1 MYFLAAQAA
10 QSSSIWTTVVTILS
24 ILGSLGV
31 FLYGMKIMSEG
42 VQACAGDKMRLAMA
56 TMTKNRFTAMLTGLF
71 TTGLIQSSSA
81 TTVLVVSFVNAGLL
95 TLVQS
100 IGVIMGANLG
110 TTVTAWIIAIIG
122 KFSIAKIA
130 LPIIGVGLPF
140 FFVGKNK
147 YKSFGEVLIGF
158 GLLFFGLG
166 LLKGAVP
173 DVRGSLS
180 AGDMDTV
187 EMIQNFIAMIH
198 GYGFGS
204 VVLFMLAGVVLTFVV
219 QSSSAAMAI
228 TITCA
233 SLGWLGDLSTTEGQL
248 IVFQNSAAIVLGENI
263 GTTITAW
270 LASLG
275 TSVNAKRAARAHFL
289 FNVIGVLWMLAVFYP
304 FSKGVWSLA
313 EQLPDSM
320 KAVKKV
326 KAKKLPKDIHQT
338 NIQGEKTDSKTAAA
352 VTDEEK
358 VEAAAQ
364 AEEKEASLLAS
375 ASKVAF
381 ATAIFHTVFNM
392 LNIFFLIWFVPQIA
406 ALVKKWVKDKKDE
419 EAPRLRYISQS
430 LVDLGELNIVEAESA
445 IRKLS
450 GLSVKMFKGFVDV
463 LDHPKEDMSKEV
475 SALKKIEDES
485 DLMMHDITEYLVRCS
500 ARDIGAANA
509 TKIAG
514 MLRVTQELEE
524 CIDCIY
530 RLVKLNERRYKKG
543 RTFSQEQADSIRE
556 FAGNIERFIEFT
568 DAHVLNQ
575 ISEDDIAT
583 AEALEDTSDTMRKKF
598 NKSAMKR
605 MPNSSDVKLEMIN
618 IDINNHFEL
627 IANHALNIVQ
637 TSQIIHD
644 A

>member
-1 MYFLAAQAA
+1 
-10 QSSSIWTTVVTILS
+10 
-24 ILGSLGV
+24 
-31 FLYGMKIMSEG
+31 
-42 VQACAGDKMRLAMA
+42 
-56 TMTKNRFTAMLTGLF
+56 
-71 TTGLIQSSSA
+71 
-81 TTVLVVSFVNAGLL
+81 
-95 TLVQS
+95 
-100 IGVIMGANLG
+100 
-110 TTVTAWIIAIIG
+110 
-122 KFSIAKIA
+122 
-130 LPIIGVGLPF
+130 
-140 FFVGKNK
+140 
-147 YKSFGEVLIGF
+147 
-158 GLLFFGLG
+158 
-166 LLKGAVP
+166 
-173 DVRGSLS
+173 
-180 AGDMDTV
+180 
-187 EMIQNFIAMIH
+187 
-198 GYGFGS
+198 
-204 VVLFMLAGVVLTFVV
+204 
-219 QSSSAAMAI
+219 
-228 TITCA
+228 
-233 SLGWLGDLSTTEGQL
+233 
-248 IVFQNSAAIVLGENI
+248 
-263 GTTITAW
+263 
-270 LASLG
+270 
-275 TSVNAKRAARAHFL
+275 
-289 FNVIGVLWMLAVFYP
+289 
-304 FSKGVWSLA
+304 
-313 EQLPDSM
+313 
-320 KAVKKV
+320 
-326 KAKKLPKDIHQT
+326 
-338 NIQGEKTDSKTAAA
+338 
-352 VTDEEK
+352 
-358 VEAAAQ
+358 
-364 AEEKEASLLAS
+364 
-375 ASKVAF
+375 
-381 ATAIFHTVFNM
+381 M

>member
-1 MYFLAAQAA
+1 MYSLLAA
-10 QSSSIWTTVVTILS
+10 SSSSSSPLITILS

-31 FLYGMKIMSEG
+31 FLYGMKVMSEG
-42 VQACAGDKMRLAMA
+42 VQAVAGDKMRIAMA

-187 EMIQNFIAMIH
+187 NMIQNFIGMIN

-233 SLGWLGDLSTTEGQL
+233 SLGWLGDIQETPLL
-248 IVFQNSAAIVLGENI
+248 VFQNSAAIVLGENI

-289 FNVIGVLWMLAVFYP
+289 FNVIGVIWMLVVFKP
-304 FSKGVWSLA
+304 FSEAVWHLA

-326 KAKKLPKDIHQT
+326 EAKKLPKNIHQT
-338 NIQGEKTDSKTAAA
+338 NVQAETPNEVAAHLKEDAAIAAA
-352 VTDEEK
+352 
-358 VEAAAQ
+358 
-364 AEEKEASLLAS
+364 KEQEDKLLGS
-375 ASKVAF
+375 ASEIAF

-392 LNIFFLIWFVPQIA
+392 LNILILIWFVPQIA
-406 ALVKKWVKDKKDE
+406 SIVQKWVKDKKDE
-419 EAPRLRYISQS
+419 EAPRLRYISQN

-445 IRKLS
+445 IRNMS

-463 LDHPKEDMSKEV
+463 LDHAKDDMSAEV

-485 DLMMHDITEYLVRCS
+485 DLMMHDITQYLVRCS
-500 ARDIGAANA
+500 AKDIGAANA

-514 MLRVTQELEE
+514 MLRITQEIEE

-543 RTFSQEQADSIRE
+543 RTFSQEQADAIRE
-556 FAGNIERFIEFT
+556 FAGTIDRFIEFT
-568 DAHVLNQ
+568 DTHVLNK
-575 ISEDDIAT
+575 ISDADIAT
-583 AEALEDTSDTMRKKF
+583 AESLENTSDTMRKKF
-598 NKSAMKR
+598 NKSATKR
-605 MPNSSDVKLEMIN
+605 MSKSSDVRLEMVN

-637 TSQIIHD
+637 TSQMINEV
-644 A
+644 

>member
-1 MYFLAAQAA
+1 
-10 QSSSIWTTVVTILS
+10 
-24 ILGSLGV
+24 
-31 FLYGMKIMSEG
+31 MSEG
-42 VQACAGDKMRLAMA
+42 VQAVAGDKMRLAMA

-110 TTVTAWIIAIIG
+110 TTVTAWIIAIVG

-140 FFVGKNK
+140 FFIGKNK
-147 YKSFGEVLIGF
+147 FKSYGEVLIGF

-173 DVRGSLS
+173 DVRGSLN

-187 EMIQNFIAMIH
+187 NMIQNFIGMIN

-204 VVLFMLAGVVLTFVV
+204 VILFMLAGVILTFVV

-233 SLGWLGDLSTTEGQL
+233 SLGWLGNIQTDPL

-275 TSVNAKRAARAHFL
+275 TSVNARRAARAHFL
-289 FNVIGVLWMLAVFYP
+289 FNVIGVIWMLIFFVP
-304 FSKGVWSLA
+304 FSKMVWSLA
-313 EQLPDSM
+313 ESLPASM

-326 KAKKLPKDIHQT
+326 EAKKLPKNIHPAGQQDT
-338 NIQGEKTDSKTAAA
+338 QSAQATANPDAVAAA
-352 VTDEEK
+352 ELK
-358 VEAAAQ
+358 AKNEANIM
-364 AEEKEASLLAS
+364 ENASE
-375 ASKVAF
+375 VAF

-392 LNIFFLIWFVPQIA
+392 LNILLLIWFVPQIT
-406 ALVKKWVKDKKDE
+406 ALVKKWVKDKKNE
-419 EAPRLRYISQS
+419 ETPRLRYISQS
-430 LVDLGELNIVEAESA
+430 LVDLGELNIVEADSA

-450 GLSVKMFKGFVDV
+450 GLSVTMFKGFIDV
-463 LDHPKEDMSKEV
+463 LDHPKDDMSKEV

-500 ARDIGAANA
+500 AKDIGAASA

-524 CIDCIY
+524 CIDGIY

-543 RTFSQEQADSIRE
+543 RDFSSEQTDSIRE
-556 FAGNIERFIEFT
+556 FAGTVEKLIEFT
-568 DAHVLNQ
+568 DTHLLNP
-575 ISEDDIAT
+575 INTESMNK
-583 AEALEDTSDTMRKKF
+583 AESMVRTTTSMRKKF

-605 MPNSSDVKLEMIN
+605 MGDGGFVKLEMVN
-618 IDINNHFEL
+618 IDINNHFES
-627 IANHALNIVQ
+627 IAHHTMHVIQ
-637 TSQIIHD
+637 DSQMISD
-644 A
+644 L

>member
-1 MYFLAAQAA
+1 M
-10 QSSSIWTTVVTILS
+10 TILS

-31 FLYGMKIMSEG
+31 FLYGMKVMSEG
-42 VQACAGDKMRLAMA
+42 VQSVAGDKMRLAMA
-56 TMTKNRFTAMLTGLF
+56 TMTQNRFTGMLTGLF

-110 TTVTAWIIAIIG
+110 TTVTAWIIAIVG

-180 AGDMDTV
+180 AGDASTV
-187 EMIQNFIAMIH
+187 EMIQNFIAMIN

-204 VVLFMLAGVVLTFVV
+204 VILFMLAGVVLTFVV

-233 SLGWLGDLSTTEGQL
+233 SLGWLGNIQTDPLM
-248 IVFQNSAAIVLGENI
+248 VFQNSAAIVLGENI

-289 FNVIGVLWMLAVFYP
+289 FNVIGVLWMLAVFKP
-304 FSKGVWSLA
+304 FSEGVWHLA
-313 EQLPDSM
+313 EKLPDSM

-326 KAKKLPKDIHQT
+326 KAKKLPQNIHQT
-338 NIQGEKTDSKTAAA
+338 NIQGGEGSDASVAAN
-352 VTDEEK
+352 T
-358 VEAAAQ
+358 EAAEAL
-364 AEEKEASLLAS
+364 AEENEKSLLAS
-375 ASKVAF
+375 ASEVAF

-392 LNIFFLIWFVPQIA
+392 LNIFILIWFVPQIA
-406 ALVKKWVKDKKDE
+406 SIVKKWVKDDKGED
-419 EAPRLRYISQS
+419 APRLRYISQN
-430 LVDLGELNIVEAESA
+430 LVDLGELNIVEAETA
-445 IRKLS
+445 IQRMS
-450 GLSVKMFKGFVDV
+450 DLSVHMFTGFIDV
-463 LDHPKEDMSKEV
+463 LEHPKDDMSKQV
-475 SALKKIEDES
+475 VALKAIEDES
-485 DLMMHDITEYLVRCS
+485 DLMMQDITEYLVRCS
-500 ARDIGAANA
+500 SKDIGTANA
-509 TKIAG
+509 TKIAC
-514 MLRVTQELEE
+514 MLRITQELEE

-543 RTFSQEQADSIRE
+543 RNFSEKQADTIRE
-556 FAGNIERFIEFT
+556 FAGTIQRFIEFS
-568 DAHVLNQ
+568 DAHLLNK
-575 ISEDDIAT
+575 ISDEEISKC
-583 AEALEDTSDTMRKKF
+583 ESLEDTSSTMRKKF

-605 MPNSSDVKLEMIN
+605 MSTGDVKLEMIN

-627 IANHALNIVQ
+627 IANHTLNIVQ
-637 TSQIIHD
+637 TSQAIHE
-644 A
+644 

>member
-10 QSSSIWTTVVTILS
+10 QGNSIWTTVVTILS

-42 VQACAGDKMRLAMA
+42 VQAVAGDKMRIAMA

-147 YKSFGEVLIGF
+147 YKSFGEVMIGF

-204 VVLFMLAGVVLTFVV
+204 VVLFMLAGVILTFVV

-289 FNVIGVLWMLAVFYP
+289 FNVIGVIWMLCVFSP
-304 FSKGVWSLA
+304 FSKGVWCLA

-326 KAKKLPKDIHQT
+326 KAKKLPENIHQT
-338 NIQGEKTDSKTAAA
+338 NIQGKQTDSETADVA
-352 VTDEEK
+352 TDEEK
-358 VEAAAQ
+358 TEAAAQ
-364 AEEKEASLLAS
+364 AKIQEASLLAS

-406 ALVKKWVKDKKDE
+406 AIVKKWVKDKKDE
-419 EAPRLRYISQS
+419 ETPRLRYISQS

-556 FAGNIERFIEFT
+556 FAGNIDRFIEFT

-575 ISEDDIAT
+575 ISEEDIAT

-618 IDINNHFEL
+618 IDINNHFES

>member
-1 MYFLAAQAA
+1 MHLLLLA
-10 QSSSIWTTVVTILS
+10 QSSSSSTILTILS

-42 VQACAGDKMRLAMA
+42 VQAAAGDKMRVAMA
-56 TMTKNRFTAMLTGLF
+56 TMTKNRFTGMLTGLF

-147 YKSFGEVLIGF
+147 YKSIGEILIGF
-158 GLLFFGLG
+158 GLLFFGLD
-166 LLKGAVP
+166 LLKHAVP
-173 DVRGSLS
+173 DVRGSLH
-180 AGDMDTV
+180 AGDMHTV
-187 EMIQNFIAMIH
+187 EMIQNFINMIN

-204 VVLFMLAGVVLTFVV
+204 VVLFMLAGVILTFVV

-233 SLGWLGDLSTTEGQL
+233 SLGWLGDIQSDPIG
-248 IVFQNSAAIVLGENI
+248 VFQNSAAIVLGENI

-289 FNVIGVLWMLAVFYP
+289 FNVIGVLWMLLVFNWFTPAV
-304 FSKGVWSLA
+304 WHLA
-313 EQLPDSM
+313 DKLPDGM
-320 KAVKKV
+320 KEVKKV
-326 KAKKLPKDIHQT
+326 EAKKLPKNLVNVDGT
-338 NIQGEKTDSKTAAA
+338 PSKKLSPEEVAAR
-352 VTDEEK
+352 
-358 VEAAAQ
+358 EAAA
-364 AEEKEASLLAS
+364 EKAAKSETLQLAN

-381 ATAIFHTVFNM
+381 STAIFHTVFNM

-406 ALVKKWVKDKKDE
+406 NIVQKWVKDQKDE
-419 EAPRLRYISQS
+419 ETPRLRYISQN
-430 LVDLGELNIVEAESA
+430 LVDLGELNIAEAESA
-445 IRKLS
+445 IRTLS
-450 GLSVKMFKGFVDV
+450 SLSVKMFKGFVDV
-463 LDHPKEDMSKEV
+463 LDHPKDDMSKEV

-485 DLMMHDITEYLVRCS
+485 DLMMQDITEYLVRCS
-500 ARDIGAANA
+500 AKDIGAANA
-509 TKIAG
+509 TKLAG
-514 MLRVTQELEE
+514 MLRITQELEE
-524 CIDCIY
+524 GIDSMY
-530 RLVKLNERRYKKG
+530 RLVKLIERRYKKK
-543 RTFSQEQADSIRE
+543 RNFSEQQTNAIRE
-556 FAGNIERFIEFT
+556 FAGTIQNLIEFT
-568 DAHVLNQ
+568 NEHLLRPVSSQDMRK
-575 ISEDDIAT
+575 
-583 AEALEDTSDTMRKKF
+583 AEALAAASSTMRKKF

-605 MPNSSDVKLEMIN
+605 MADGGSVKLEMVN
-618 IDINNHFEL
+618 IDINNHFES
-627 IANHALNIVQ
+627 ISKHAMHVVDD
-637 TSQIIHD
+637 SQMINEV
-644 A
+644 

>member
-1 MYFLAAQAA
+1 M
-10 QSSSIWTTVVTILS
+10 TILS

-31 FLYGMKIMSEG
+31 FLYGMKVMSEG
-42 VQACAGDKMRLAMA
+42 VQSVAGDKMRIAMA
-56 TMTKNRFTAMLTGLF
+56 TMTQNRFTGMLTGLL

-110 TTVTAWIIAIIG
+110 TTVTAWIIAIVG

-130 LPIIGVGLPF
+130 LPIIGLGLPF

-180 AGDMDTV
+180 AGDTSTV
-187 EMIQNFIAMIH
+187 EAIQNFIQMIN

-204 VVLFMLAGVVLTFVV
+204 VILFMLAGVVLTFVV

-233 SLGWLGDLSTTEGQL
+233 SLGWLGNIQENPL

-304 FSKGVWSLA
+304 FSEAVWHLA
-313 EQLPDSM
+313 EKLPDSM

-326 KAKKLPKDIHQT
+326 KAKKLPQNIHQT
-338 NIQGEKTDSKTAAA
+338 NIQGEEVIDASLAKDSETA
-352 VTDEEK
+352 
-358 VEAAAQ
+358 EAAEALA
-364 AEEKEASLLAS
+364 AENEKTLLAS
-375 ASKVAF
+375 ASEVAF

-392 LNIFFLIWFVPQIA
+392 LNILILIWFVPQIA
-406 ALVKKWVKDKKDE
+406 TLVRKWVKDEKDE
-419 EAPRLRYISQS
+419 EAPRLRYISQN
-430 LVDLGELNIVEAESA
+430 LVDLGELNIVEAETA
-445 IRKLS
+445 IRKMS
-450 GLSVKMFKGFVDV
+450 DLSVHMFKGFIDV
-463 LDHPKEDMSKEV
+463 LEHPKDDMSKQV
-475 SALKKIEDES
+475 VALKAIEDES
-485 DLMMHDITEYLVRCS
+485 DLMMQDITEYLVRCS
-500 ARDIGAANA
+500 SKDIGTANA
-509 TKIAG
+509 TKIAC
-514 MLRVTQELEE
+514 MLRITQELEE

-543 RTFSQEQADSIRE
+543 RHFSVEQADTIRE
-556 FAGNIERFIEFT
+556 FAGTIQRFIEFS
-568 DAHVLNQ
+568 DAHLLNK
-575 ISEDDIAT
+575 INGDEVSK
-583 AEALEDTSDTMRKKF
+583 AESLEDTSITMRKKF
-598 NKSAMKR
+598 NKTAMKR
-605 MPNSSDVKLEMIN
+605 MSTGDVKLEMIN

-627 IANHALNIVQ
+627 IANHTLNIVQ
-637 TSQIIHD
+637 TSQAIHE
-644 A
+644 

>member
-358 VEAAAQ
+358 
-364 AEEKEASLLAS
+364 EASLLAS

>member
-1 MYFLAAQAA
+1 M
-10 QSSSIWTTVVTILS
+10 TILS

-31 FLYGMKIMSEG
+31 FLYGMKVMSEG
-42 VQACAGDKMRLAMA
+42 VQSVAGDKMRLAMA
-56 TMTKNRFTAMLTGLF
+56 TMTQNRFTGMLTGLF

-180 AGDMDTV
+180 AGDTSTV
-187 EMIQNFIAMIH
+187 EMIQGFIQMIH

-289 FNVIGVLWMLAVFYP
+289 FNVIGVIWMLAVFYP
-304 FSKGVWSLA
+304 FSEAVWSLA
-313 EQLPDSM
+313 EKLPDSM

-326 KAKKLPKDIHQT
+326 KAKKLPENIHQT
-338 NIQGEKTDSKTAAA
+338 NIQGEKIDSESADVA
-352 VTDEEK
+352 TDEEK
-358 VEAAAQ
+358 IEAAAQ

-392 LNIFFLIWFVPQIA
+392 LNIFILIWFVPQIA
-406 ALVKKWVKDKKDE
+406 TIVKKWVKDEKDE
-419 EAPRLRYISQS
+419 EAPRLRYISQN
-430 LVDLGELNIVEAESA
+430 LVDLGELNIVEAETA
-445 IRKLS
+445 IRRMS
-450 GLSVKMFKGFVDV
+450 DLSVHMFKGFIDV
-463 LDHPKEDMSKEV
+463 LEHPKDDMSKQV
-475 SALKKIEDES
+475 VALKAIEDES
-485 DLMMHDITEYLVRCS
+485 DLMLQDITEYLVRCS
-500 ARDIGAANA
+500 SKDIGTANA
-509 TKIAG
+509 AKIAC
-514 MLRVTQELEE
+514 MLRITQELEE

-543 RTFSQEQADSIRE
+543 RHFSQQQADTIRE
-556 FAGNIERFIEFT
+556 FAGTIQRFIEFSDGHLLSKIS
-568 DAHVLNQ
+568 DAEV
-575 ISEDDIAT
+575 SK
-583 AEALEDTSDTMRKKF
+583 AESLEDTSITMRKKF
-598 NKSAMKR
+598 NKTAMKR
-605 MPNSSDVKLEMIN
+605 MSDGDVKLEMIN

-627 IANHALNIVQ
+627 IANHTLNIVQ
-637 TSQIIHD
+637 TSQAIHE
-644 A
+644 

>member
-1 MYFLAAQAA
+1 M
-10 QSSSIWTTVVTILS
+10 TILS

-31 FLYGMKIMSEG
+31 FLYGMKVMSEG
-42 VQACAGDKMRLAMA
+42 VQSVAGDKMRLAMA
-56 TMTKNRFTAMLTGLF
+56 TMTQNRFTGMLTGLF

-180 AGDMDTV
+180 AGDTSTV
-187 EMIQNFIAMIH
+187 EMIQGFIQMIH

-289 FNVIGVLWMLAVFYP
+289 FNVIGVIWMLAVFYP
-304 FSKGVWSLA
+304 FSEAVWSLA
-313 EQLPDSM
+313 EKLPDSM

-326 KAKKLPKDIHQT
+326 KAKKLPENIHQT
-338 NIQGEKTDSKTAAA
+338 NIQGEKIDSESADVA
-352 VTDEEK
+352 TDEEK
-358 VEAAAQ
+358 IEAAAQ

-392 LNIFFLIWFVPQIA
+392 LNIFILIWFVPQIA
-406 ALVKKWVKDKKDE
+406 TLVKKWVKDEKDE
-419 EAPRLRYISQS
+419 EAPRLRYISQN
-430 LVDLGELNIVEAESA
+430 LVDLGELNIVEAETA
-445 IRKLS
+445 IRRMS
-450 GLSVKMFKGFVDV
+450 DLSVHMFTGFIDV
-463 LDHPKEDMSKEV
+463 LEHPKDDMSKQV
-475 SALKKIEDES
+475 VALKAIEDES
-485 DLMMHDITEYLVRCS
+485 DLMLQDITEYLVRCS
-500 ARDIGAANA
+500 SKDIGTANA
-509 TKIAG
+509 AKIAC
-514 MLRVTQELEE
+514 MLRITQELEE

-543 RTFSQEQADSIRE
+543 RHFSQQQADTIRE
-556 FAGNIERFIEFT
+556 FAGTIQRFIEFSDGHLLSKIS
-568 DAHVLNQ
+568 DAEV
-575 ISEDDIAT
+575 SK
-583 AEALEDTSDTMRKKF
+583 AESLEDTSITMRKKF
-598 NKSAMKR
+598 NKTAMKR
-605 MPNSSDVKLEMIN
+605 MSDGDVKLEMIN

-627 IANHALNIVQ
+627 IANHTLNIVQ
-637 TSQIIHD
+637 TSQAIHE
-644 A
+644 